1 MKNRMKRSVAL
12 LLAALLLAGLCACGK
27 PDDPVEEEPSQEQPE
42 NPSVTVPE
50 NPTEPEQPDL
60 PEEPETIPVPVTV
73 ESRASSD
80 TVTDD
85 GATLLEYTLSYPAL
99 PELEQADAYYA
110 ALEQLR
116 MEEIGNTERM
126 LPQLRAEAETSGVP
140 FLTYTYDTDYQVL
153 RNDGLLLSILRTN
166 DDFSGGVHPWRSYAA
181 ETFLVEEQRLLT
193 LDELFTVP
201 EEEYLPRLLDGILQA
216 MDQAEQDAGTAIYYE
231 DSRES
236 LSQLLDPSL
245 FALAG
250 DSLLLIFP
258 EYVLAP
264 YAAGPQ
270 IFRLPTAEY
279 LDILNDAWFFS

>member
-1 MKNRMKRSVAL
+1 MKHTVKRRLAL
-12 LLAALLLAGLCACGK
+12 LLAVLLLAGLCACGK
-27 PDDPVEEEPSQEQPE
+27 PSDPAEEPPQDEPE
-42 NPSVTVPE
+42 IPSVTVPE
-50 NPTEPEQPDL
+50 DPKEPDV
-60 PEEPETIPVPVTV
+60 PEEPDEPEPVPVPVTV
-73 ESRASSD
+73 ESRASSY
-80 TVTDD
+80 TVTED
-85 GATLLEYTLSYPAL
+85 GITLMEYTLSYPSL
-99 PELEQADAYYA
+99 PELEQVDAYYA

-126 LPQLRAEAETSGVP
+126 LPQLRAEAETSGMP

-153 RNDGLLLSILRTN
+153 RNDGLILSVLRTN
-166 DDFSGGVHPWRSYAA
+166 EDFSGGVHSQRSYAA
-181 ETFLVEEQRLLT
+181 ETILVEEQRLLT

-201 EEEYLPRLLDGILQA
+201 GEEYLPRLLDGILQA
-216 MDQAEQDAGTAIYYE
+216 MDKAERDAGTAIYYE
-231 DSRES
+231 DSRDS
-236 LSQLLDPSL
+236 LSELLDTNL

-250 DSLLLIFP
+250 DSLVLIFP